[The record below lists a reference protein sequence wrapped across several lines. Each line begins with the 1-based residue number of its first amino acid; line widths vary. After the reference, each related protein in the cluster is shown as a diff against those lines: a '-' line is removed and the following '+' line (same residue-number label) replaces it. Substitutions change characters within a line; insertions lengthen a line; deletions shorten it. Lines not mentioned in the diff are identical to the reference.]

1 MTDQQNDVA
10 RKLDRQSNRWLR
22 NLYAIC
28 FFGPI
33 ILSFV
38 MGSAWYLLLWI
49 IAALWII
56 GAG

>member
-1 MTDQQNDVA
+1 MTDQRNDVA
-10 RKLDRQSNRWLR
+10 KELDRQSNCFLR
-22 NLYAIC
+22 NVIAIA